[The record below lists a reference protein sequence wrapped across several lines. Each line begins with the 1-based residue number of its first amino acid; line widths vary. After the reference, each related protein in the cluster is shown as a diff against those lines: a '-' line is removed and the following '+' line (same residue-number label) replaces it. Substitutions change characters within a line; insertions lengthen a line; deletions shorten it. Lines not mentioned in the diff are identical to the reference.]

1 MQVGS
6 MTPRATRHA
15 GKAKRSRSA
24 SVKADWPVRAGS
36 NLCHIA
42 SSKGCRRFPM
52 LGVVLARK
60 VHMRLR
66 PCVKAA

>member
-1 MQVGS
+1 MI
-6 MTPRATRHA
+6 PRPPRRA

-24 SVKADWPVRAGS
+24 SVRADWPVRAGI
-36 NLCHIA
+36 NLCLIA
-42 SSKGCRRFPM
+42 SSKGCRRFPI

-60 VHMRLR
+60 VHLLVI